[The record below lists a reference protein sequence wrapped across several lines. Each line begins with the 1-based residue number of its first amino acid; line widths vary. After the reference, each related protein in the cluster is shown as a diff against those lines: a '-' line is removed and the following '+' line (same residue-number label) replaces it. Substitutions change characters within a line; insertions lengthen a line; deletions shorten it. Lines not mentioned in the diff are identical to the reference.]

1 MPGYRANI
9 VTYSLSWIL
18 KNHPEK
24 MDLSIIWEKQ
34 SIDDS
39 LRTIIDIVTRHV
51 RNVIIATTGNVTE
64 WCKKE
69 ELWTKIS
76 KMKIDLDAPIEDIVQ
91 QQAETT
97 LKPKEINF
105 EDFTDLE
112 LWGDLVSW
120 IDKTGKLSI
129 KDRDF
134 SKNIIKAIKKNGAP
148 SFPQMKIASKI
159 LYSAREKGFS
169 K

>member
-1 MPGYRANI
+1 MSMML
-9 VTYSLSWIL
+9 VH
-18 KNHPEK
+18 K
-24 MDLSIIWEKQ
+24 
-34 SIDDS
+34 
-39 LRTIIDIVTRHV
+39 
-51 RNVIIATTGNVTE
+51 
-64 WCKKE
+64 
-69 ELWTKIS
+69 
-76 KMKIDLDAPIEDIVQ
+76 
-91 QQAETT
+91 
-97 LKPKEINF
+97 
-105 EDFTDLE
+105 LE